1 MVIVDI
7 IKKIKADYKGVND
20 LNISVIN
27 NKTLVYLESICSSD
41 KINNYII
48 DNINDNKEY
57 LNKITG
63 PKVKKITMKQYQT
76 YLNDGYILIIDNN
89 IITAIEVKE
98 NNFRDINTPEIQ
110 ISYNGPK
117 DSFNENY
124 LTNLSLIKKRLKTNK
139 LKSINHN
146 IGKYTKTMVSILYLE
161 DIVKM
166 DNVNK
171 VNDVIKDINIDGIL
185 DSSYI
190 AQYLEKNKKNAFA
203 PRSFKTERPDYVCN
217 ALLNGKIAILV
228 DNSPNALIL
237 PAFLLDFINPPLDN
251 YSKPILINSIKAL
264 RMMAF
269 LITLT
274 LPAFYI
280 ALTNYNQET
289 IPLNLLLSLSTARSS
304 VPFPSIFEALIMLF
318 IYELL
323 RESDIHFPKN
333 FGSANSIL
341 GALILGEASVKA
353 GIVSPIMII
362 IIAVTFISSLI
373 FSDIDFINAI
383 RRYRL
388 LFLISAALLGLFGI
402 MIMYFYFV
410 TRVLLITSL
419 DYPYTFPLVPF
430 DKSYFNVFH
439 RTKIFKDKIRSKYL
453 SNNHIKER

>member
-1 MVIVDI
+1 MMDI
-7 IKKIKADYKGVND
+7 INKIKKDYLNVND
-20 LNISVIN
+20 LNIMVIN
-27 NKTLVYLESICSSD
+27 NITLIYLESICSSD
-41 KINNYII
+41 KINDYIL
-48 DNINDNKEY
+48 DNINDNKDY
-57 LNKITG
+57 LYKITG
-63 PKVKKITMKQYQT
+63 PKVKNISIKEYQA
-76 YLNDGYILIIDNN
+76 YLNDGYILIINKN
-89 IITAIEVKE
+89 KITAIEVKG
-98 NNFRDINTPEIQ
+98 NNFRNIDTPEIQ

-124 LTNLSLIKKRLKTNK
+124 LTNLSLIKKRLKTNN
-139 LKSINHN
+139 LKSIDHKL
-146 IGKYTKTMVSILYLE
+146 GKYTKTIVSILYL
-161 DIVKM
+161 DQVVKM

-171 VNDVIKDINIDGIL
+171 INELIKNINIDGIL

-190 AQYLEKNKKNAFA
+190 AQYLEKNKKDSFA
-203 PRSFKTERPDYVCN
+203 PRAFKTERPDYVCN
-217 ALLNGKIAILV
+217 ALLNGKVVILV
-228 DNSPNALIL
+228 DNCPNALIL

-264 RMMAF
+264 RMLAF

-383 RRYRL
+383 RHYRF

-402 MIMYFYFV
+402 MIMFFYFI
-410 TRVLLITSL
+410 TRVLLTTSL

-430 DKSYFNVFH
+430 DKHYFNVFH
-439 RTKIFKDKIRSKYL
+439 RVKIFKDKGRSKYL

>member
-1 MVIVDI
+1 MKLINK
-7 IKKIKADYKGVND
+7 IKKDYQGVSD
-20 LNISVIN
+20 LNILVIN
-27 NKTLVYLESICSSD
+27 DITLVYLESLCSSD
-41 KINNYII
+41 KINNYIL
-48 DNINDNKEY
+48 DNYQDNK
-57 LNKITG
+57 NFFNDITS
-63 PKVKKITMKQYQT
+63 PKVKMINQSNYQE
-76 YLNDGYILIIDNN
+76 YLNDGYLLIIKDEL
-89 IITAIEVKE
+89 IAIEVKE
-98 NNFRDINTPEIQ
+98 NNFRSIDTPDTQ

-139 LKSINHN
+139 IKSIDYKL
-146 IGKYTKTMVSILYLE
+146 GRYTKTLTSILYL
-161 DIVKM
+161 DGVAKIN
-166 DNVNK
+166 NVDK
-171 VNDVIKDINIDGIL
+171 ISKILSKIDIDGVI
-185 DSSYI
+185 DSSLL
-190 AQYLEKNKKNAFA
+190 AEYLEKDNNNAFA
-203 PRSFKTERPDYVCN
+203 PKSFKTERPDYVCN
-217 ALLNGKIAILV
+217 ALLNGKIVILI

-264 RMMAF
+264 RMVAF

-289 IPLNLLLSLSTARSS
+289 IPLNLLLSLSQARSS

-353 GIVSPIMII
+353 GIVSPIMI
-362 IIAVTFISSLI
+362 TFISSLI

-383 RRYRL
+383 RHYRL
-388 LFLISAALLGLFGI
+388 LFLISAALFGLFGI
-402 MIMYFYFV
+402 MLTYFYFI
-410 TRVLLITSL
+410 TRVSL
-419 DYPYTFPLVPF
+419 VKSIDYPYLMPLVPF
-430 DKSYFNVFH
+430 DKNYFNNVF
-439 RTKIFKDKIRSKYL
+439 RRINIFKNKYRSKTL